1 MTSGDLVLGNLNL
14 NQPNYFASDYGFKF
28 WIQSGLDEMPTV
40 RGGSDFLPM
49 RPGRLHLRRIGDSI
63 PLVLQGFVR
72 ARTNAE
78 FRLAMDILQGLFDP
92 TIAVP
97 VRLTEYMPDGTARYV
112 NVVPNNSIA
121 SSDELEPQRLYSVA
135 LDSMDAQW
143 RTNWGTLT
151 ADSLAPVYADTGAMA
166 QPIGERPYFADSSA
180 EALIYPTSWQHTFQL
195 DTRSI
200 GQVDDIRVTFDQ
212 GSSGSDDVNDP
223 TGDNFP
229 GTSRLGIA
237 CTPAG
242 AVIPLSAGTDTTGT
256 VGCLLG
262 NSPSFFGPGPAFSPS
277 FTGPGPAFTQQNHLR
292 PGTDL
297 LVIDNR
303 LRRFEWAGE
312 TTSWAWQSMFSEIQ
326 RFPGNRGGE
335 LLRFGPGLQTVT
347 IYGWPYRARIQWT
360 PTIP

>member
-49 RPGRLHLRRIGDSI
+49 RSGRLHLRRIGDSI

-78 FRLAMDILQGLFDP
+78 FRQAMDILQGLFDP

-212 GSSGSDDVNDP
+212 GSTGNDVLSGYMGTYPGASFLGIIWTPGGAPVPSGIYDYAHHSPDSSGS
-223 TGDNFP
+223 
-229 GTSRLGIA
+229 
-237 CTPAG
+237 
-242 AVIPLSAGTDTTGT
+242 
-256 VGCLLG
+256 VGWKLL
-262 NSPSFFGPGPAFSPS
+262 NSPP
-277 FTGPGPAFTQQNHLR
+277 FTGPGPAFTQQNDLHA
-292 PGTDL
+292 GSDL
-297 LVIDNR
+297 LVMDNR
-303 LRRFEWAGE
+303 LRRLEWAGSA
-312 TTSWAWQSMFSEIQ
+312 TSWAWQSMLSGASL
-326 RFPGNRGGE
+326 FPANRGGE
-335 LLRFGPGLQTVT
+335 LLRFGPGLATVT